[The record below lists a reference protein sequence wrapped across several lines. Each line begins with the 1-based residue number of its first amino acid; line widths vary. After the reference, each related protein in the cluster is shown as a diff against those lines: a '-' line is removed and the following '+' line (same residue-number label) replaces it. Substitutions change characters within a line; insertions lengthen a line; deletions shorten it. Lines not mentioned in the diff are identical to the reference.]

1 MSRDV
6 SVVSKKK
13 GPPWTHLLYIAPM
26 VLLIGMFIYYSIGY
40 IGYVSLLEWNGISS
54 QKTFVGLANY
64 REALQ
69 DKIFH
74 SALGHTL
81 IFMVATIVI
90 QMVLGLMLAI
100 LLKSK
105 VVGKVFYK
113 IVFFMPVVLSNAVVA
128 YVFRRIFDANDG
140 ELNVFFEAIGLDSL
154 ALTWLADPKLA
165 LLCLIGINV
174 WQFTGF
180 SFIMYFA
187 GLTMIEKELYEA
199 VRIDGGGIR
208 HMVRYVTFPLLRS
221 THFSLVILGVIGA
234 LKTFDIVYLTTG
246 GGPAHST
253 EFLSTYIFT
262 KTLLEYNAG
271 YASAL
276 SIVLL
281 LAALLLTWIQLRAYR
296 K

>member
-1 MSRDV
+1 MNRNV
-6 SVVSKKK
+6 SVFKKK
-13 GPPWTHLLYIAPM
+13 GPPWTNLLYIAPM
-26 VLLIGMFIYYSIGY
+26 VLLIALFIYYSIGY

-69 DKIFH
+69 DKIFLN
-74 SALGHTL
+74 ALGHTL

-90 QMVLGLMLAI
+90 QMALGLMLAI

-113 IVFFMPVVLSNAVVA
+113 IIFFMPVVMSNAVVA

-140 ELNVFFEAIGLDSL
+140 ELNAFFEALGLDGL

-165 LLCLIGINV
+165 LYCLIGINV

-281 LAALLLTWIQLRAYR
+281 LAALLLTWVQLRAYR

>member
-6 SVVSKKK
+6 SVVPKKK

-74 SALGHTL
+74 SALAHTL

-90 QMVLGLMLAI
+90 QMALGLMLAV

-105 VVGKVFYK
+105 VVGKVLYK
-113 IVFFMPVVLSNAVVA
+113 IIFFMPVVLSNAVVA

-140 ELNVFFEAIGLDSL
+140 ELNAFFEAIGLDGM

-221 THFSLVILGVIGA
+221 THFSLVILGIIGA

>member
-1 MSRDV
+1 MNRNV
-6 SVVSKKK
+6 SVLKKK
-13 GPPWTHLLYIAPM
+13 GPPWTNLLYIAPM
-26 VLLIGMFIYYSIGY
+26 VLLIALFIYYSIGY

-69 DKIFH
+69 DKIFLN
-74 SALGHTL
+74 ALGHTL
-81 IFMVATIVI
+81 IFMVATIVT
-90 QMVLGLMLAI
+90 QMALGLMLAI

-113 IVFFMPVVLSNAVVA
+113 IIFFMPVVMSNAVVA

-140 ELNVFFEAIGLDSL
+140 ELNAFFEALGLDGL

-165 LLCLIGINV
+165 LFCLIGINV

-187 GLTMIEKELYEA
+187 GLTMIEKDLYEA

-281 LAALLLTWIQLRAYR
+281 LAALLLTWVQLRAYR